1 MFDKIYLNILK
12 LKFNLKFLLKKRKR
26 KRKKYPRLY
35 IGSLKPLIS
44 RINRTK
50 QTVTISRINYSQKK
64 NFKPNL
70 IVLFIWNNNFFLERI
85 VNKKKK
91 NCEPNSAHTMWWDS
105 HQSGQKGIDL
115 HKYLKFTNVQSNQK
129 RTNFITYLLKWM
141 MLIIKSISNIKI
153 RISVMSSYLLY
164 IIPLAFS
171 TASQPSHSCP
181 NPYLFFFKFTFSS
194 HQWGLPP
201 LLSLF

>member
-1 MFDKIYLNILK
+1 ML
-12 LKFNLKFLLKKRKR
+12 
-26 KRKKYPRLY
+26 
-35 IGSLKPLIS
+35 
-44 RINRTK
+44 
-50 QTVTISRINYSQKK
+50 TISRISYSQKK

-70 IVLFIWNNNFFLERI
+70 IVLFIWNNNFFFGRI
-85 VNKKKK
+85 VNQQKKKK
-91 NCEPNSAHTMWWDS
+91 KLWTEFCSYNVVGLTSKWA
-105 HQSGQKGIDL
+105 KGIDL
-115 HKYLKFTNVQSNQK
+115 HKYLKLTNVQSNQK

-164 IIPLAFS
+164 IIPLASS

-181 NPYLFFFKFTFSS
+181 TPYLFFFSS